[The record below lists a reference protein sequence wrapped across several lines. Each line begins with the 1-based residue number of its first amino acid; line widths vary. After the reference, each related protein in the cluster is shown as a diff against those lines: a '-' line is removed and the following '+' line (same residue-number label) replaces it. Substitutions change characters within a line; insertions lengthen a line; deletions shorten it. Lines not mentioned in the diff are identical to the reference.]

1 MNEISC
7 RAFAYFRVAERR
19 GILDVAA
26 LLDGL
31 SIDRRTLDD
40 PAQRVDWDVWA
51 ELCDRAAAQLGH
63 DAARIADSGE
73 LIAAEDDNAIA
84 GLIGP
89 IAALFVGPDDL
100 YDVGARWGGPAIYRS
115 HTFATARLPDG
126 RIRFTV
132 ELKPGFRPCLAW
144 FQMIPGGLRVL
155 PVLAGQPRATVV
167 TEAISATAGSYLITA
182 ARRVS
187 ARARLRQTWAA
198 LRSPRALSDELAF
211 QQSQLASSLE
221 ALRRSERGF
230 QAALDALPAYVALHR
245 DGRIV
250 YANPAL
256 AAAVGEAAAALAGR
270 PLDALIH
277 ADDRPRL
284 ARELLAGGAATPL
297 AVRLLCAG
305 SAPRLVS
312 AAPVPPIDFGGQ
324 RTDGLFAIDVTEQ
337 IRAQETVAILHAALP
352 DLLVRV
358 DRDAILL
365 DVRGGKEFTG
375 VAELRQA
382 PLGRRLDELLCAVLG
397 IAPDRVAQVQ
407 AGLAAALDGGQEHL
421 LELRSAAD
429 ASDGAR
435 VYELRIV
442 PRRQG
447 DEVLILI
454 RDVTALRRETQRR
467 ANTERLASV
476 GTLAA
481 GVAHEI
487 NNPLTYIMS
496 GHDELDAELERM
508 AHGEAVDVGKL
519 RQLLAEVREGTER
532 VRDIVASMRTL
543 SRLDPV
549 DAARPVDPRD
559 AVRRAVSICTAE
571 LRHHARIELSLDPT
585 PPVLAYP
592 AKLIQVM
599 VNLLVN
605 AGHAVA
611 PVVGRERV
619 IRVVTTT
626 DAAQRA
632 RLEVHDTGI
641 GIAPATLER
650 IFDPFFTTKAVGQ
663 GTGLGL
669 SVSQQIVH
677 ELGGELSVT
686 SEVDRG
692 STFVV
697 TLPPLTATAVAA
709 DAPPAPAPAPA
720 AGRARVLIVDDE
732 PKIVAALARL
742 LTLDSHVVAT
752 ATTVDAALA
761 QLAAARFDLILC
773 DLMMPGCSGVELHQR
788 VAATDPVAAGRFV
801 FLTGG
806 IFSDAL
812 HAQLAACARPI
823 LAKPPDVAALRAH
836 VAAALAHG
844 G

>member
-19 GILDVAA
+19 GLLDIAA
-26 LLDGL
+26 LLAGL
-31 SIDRRTLDD
+31 PCDRRTLDD
-40 PAQRVDWDVWA
+40 PAQRVDWELWA

-73 LIAAEDDNAIA
+73 VIAAEDDNAIA
-84 GLIGP
+84 GLLGP

-100 YDVGARWGGPAIYRS
+100 YDVGARWGGPALYRS
-115 HTFATARLPDG
+115 HAFATARLPDG
-126 RIRFTV
+126 RIRFTI
-132 ELKPGFRPCLAW
+132 ELKPGYRPCLAW

-155 PVLAGQPRATVV
+155 PLLAGQPRATVV
-167 TEAISATAGSYLITA
+167 AEAISSTAGSYLVTP
-182 ARRVS
+182 ARRVTVRS
-187 ARARLRQTWAA
+187 RLRQTWAA

-230 QAALDALPAYVALHR
+230 QAALDALPAYVTLHR

-256 AAAVGEAAAALAGR
+256 AAAVGEPAHALVGR

-277 ADDRPRL
+277 DDDRPRF
-284 ARELLAGGAATPL
+284 AGELLADGATTPL
-297 AVRLLCAG
+297 AVRLLRAG
-305 SAPRLVS
+305 AAPRLVS
-312 AAPVPPIDFGGQ
+312 AASMPPIDFGGQ
-324 RTDGLFAIDVTEQ
+324 RTDGLFALDVTEQ
-337 IRAQETVAILHAALP
+337 IRTQETVAILHAALP

-358 DRDAILL
+358 DRDATLL
-365 DVRGGKEFTG
+365 DVRGGKEFAGFADLLGT
-375 VAELRQA
+375 Q
-382 PLGRRLDELLCAVLG
+382 LGRRLDDLLGAVPG
-397 IAPDRVAQVQ
+397 VVPDHVAQVRT
-407 AGLAAALDGGQEHL
+407 ALAAALARGQEQL
-421 LELRSAAD
+421 IELHAAP
-429 ASDGAR
+429 DGAR
-435 VYELRIV
+435 IYELRIV

-454 RDVTALRRETQRR
+454 RDVTALRREAQRR
-467 ANTERLASV
+467 ANTDRLASV

-496 GHDELDAELERM
+496 GHDELDAEFERM
-508 AHGEAVDVGKL
+508 ARGEAVDVDGL

-532 VRDIVASMRTL
+532 VRDIVASMRTF

-549 DAARPVDPRD
+549 DAARPIDPRD
-559 AVRRAVSICTAE
+559 AVRRAVSMCAAE
-571 LRHHARIELSLDPT
+571 LRHHARLEQVLDPT
-585 PPVLAYP
+585 PPVMADLS
-592 AKLIQVM
+592 KLIQVV

-626 DAAQRA
+626 DEAHRA

-641 GIAPATLER
+641 GIAAGTLER

-697 TLPPLTATAVAA
+697 TLPPLAAAALTA
-709 DAPPAPAPAPA
+709 DAPPTRPVPP
-720 AGRARVLIVDDE
+720 AGRARVLIIDDE
-732 PKIVAALARL
+732 PPIVAAVARL
-742 LTLDSHVVAT
+742 LSLDGHVVAT

-761 QLAAARFDLILC
+761 ELAAARFDLILC
-773 DLMMPGCSGVELHQR
+773 DLMMPECSGVELHQR
-788 VAATDPVAAGRFV
+788 VAATDPAAAGRFV

-806 IFSDAL
+806 IFSEAV

-836 VAAALAHG
+836 VAAALTHSG
-844 G
+844 